1 MRIRRNIGWILI
13 IVLLA
18 LFLFWQNNSIV
29 ITEIEYANSNIP
41 AGFEGFTI
49 VQVSDLHNKDFNG
62 RLDKLIKVQ
71 NPDVII
77 VTGDLIDRR
86 KMNLTSAIDFM
97 KRMTLTAPVYFV
109 SGNHEELSGEYEH
122 LKLELTGIN
131 VKVMDNDYVKLIKDQ
146 NSVGLMG
153 MRDPASIE
161 NEDTYLRA
169 DSNEYAVDI
178 LNELN
183 EKKTTDFN
191 ILMSHRPELF
201 DVYADSGIDLVFSGH
216 AHGGQFRLP
225 FVGGLIAP
233 NQGLFPEYS
242 QGLYLKQNTSMIVSR
257 GLGNSIVPFRV
268 FNRPEIVVVTLR
280 NQLKL
285 N

>member
-1 MRIRRNIGWILI
+1 MRRNIGWILI